1 MSETNIKQDGNHISG
16 VFTLLWPTL
25 AKSHDNSSYY
35 RAKLKDDSQEFRA
48 YIWRDRCVIPSG
60 QLVHGDKYHI
70 SGCLKENYDTV
81 FIKVFTV
88 EPLIPIAKDLFLP
101 RGLCPTSGVMDR
113 LNIMISQISIDPL
126 LQFLQDV
133 LRNEALVRDLLT
145 CPASLGYH
153 HNYSGGLIEHCI
165 ECAESIANEPNLS
178 NEERQLAIVAALF
191 HDIGKTRF
199 FSGKLTFKGVSPNN
213 HDSFTLYLL
222 AQQIQQLE
230 KVWQDGAE
238 FLIYLWDWLR
248 SGRTGFPVI
257 SAALALKK
265 ADELSCSQYNARQ
278 AFTNQPTWKR
288 LSVKNGQKY
297 FRLRQCD

>member
-1 MSETNIKQDGNHISG
+1 MNETNIKQVGNHISG

-25 AKSHDNSSYY
+25 AKSQYNSSYY
-35 RAKLKDDSQEFRA
+35 RAKLKVDSQEFRA
-48 YIWRDRCVIPSG
+48 YIWCDRCTIPSE
-60 QLVHGDKYHI
+60 QLIHGDKYLI
-70 SGCLKENYDTV
+70 SGCLIGNCEST

-88 EPLIPIAKDLFLP
+88 EPLIQVAKNIFLP
-101 RGLCPTSGVMDR
+101 RDICPASEVMDR
-113 LNIMISQISIDPL
+113 LSTLISQISIDPL

-133 LRNEALVRDLLT
+133 LRNEALVSDLLT
-145 CPASLGYH
+145 CPASLGFH
-153 HNYSGGLIEHCI
+153 HNYAGGLIEHSI

-178 NEERQLAIVAALF
+178 DEERQLGIVAALF

-230 KVWQDGAE
+230 TVWQDGAE

-248 SGRTGFPVI
+248 SGRTGFPI
-257 SAALALKK
+257 IGAALALKK
-265 ADELSCSQYNARQ
+265 ADELSCSQYNTRQ
-278 AFTNQPTWKR
+278 AFANQPTWKR
-288 LSVKNGQKY
+288 LSVHNGQKY
-297 FRLRQCD
+297 FRLRQSA